1 MASAR
6 TGDWTLRRDGLAAAD
21 DPFAMLVPRREVA
34 APADV
39 AALVAA
45 TAFLRGRALGAEVLR
60 RGVSPD
66 AYVLV
71 PRCAGAGWQLVFDP
85 GAGEMVLDVASFADR
100 AAAIEHAN
108 RLRAFLV
115 ELNRRS
121 EGAHI
126 VEDVLLRG
134 DDTGFAPM
142 ALTVVLA
149 GWSART
155 RPAGFRHLAEE
166 TIALLCPAHLTHAV
180 LWLDHAAMA
189 RFEALLLDW
198 RVAFRDA
205 RDGRDGPRGGD
216 LGRAGAALRA
226 FLAAA
231 P

>member
-1 MASAR
+1 MSSR
-6 TGDWTLRRDGLAAAD
+6 TCCC
-21 DPFAMLVPRREVA
+21 
-34 APADV
+34 
-39 AALVAA
+39 AA
-45 TAFLRGRALGAEVLR
+45 TTA
-60 RGVSPD
+60 
-66 AYVLV
+66 AY
-71 PRCAGAGWQLVFDP
+71 
-85 GAGEMVLDVASFADR
+85 
-100 AAAIEHAN
+100 
-108 RLRAFLV
+108 
-115 ELNRRS
+115 
-121 EGAHI
+121 
-126 VEDVLLRG
+126 
-134 DDTGFAPM
+134 APM

-155 RPAGFRHLAEE
+155 RSAGFRHLAEE

-189 RFEALLLDW
+189 RLEALLLDW